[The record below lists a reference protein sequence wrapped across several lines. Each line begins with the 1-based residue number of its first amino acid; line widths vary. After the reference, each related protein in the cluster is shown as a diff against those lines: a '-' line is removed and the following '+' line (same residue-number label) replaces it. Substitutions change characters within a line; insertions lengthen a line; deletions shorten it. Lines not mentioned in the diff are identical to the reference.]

1 MQGPDADLRHIAD
14 QLNRVAD
21 ALALSADGLPHR
33 LIAAVEP
40 ECPSLDERLQ
50 NLADDSLP
58 TPARDLVLG
67 LRWLL
72 QRALGGG
79 TYRSTFESMKPEH
92 VQSYIRDILRL
103 RTDAAAYANLG

>member
-1 MQGPDADLRHIAD
+1 MQDPDAHLRDVAD
-14 QLNRVAD
+14 HLDRVAD
-21 ALALSADGLPHR
+21 ALALLADSLPER

-40 ECPSLDERLQ
+40 EWPSLDERLQ
-50 NLADDSLP
+50 SLADHSLP

-103 RTDAAAYANLG
+103 RTDAAGYVSVG